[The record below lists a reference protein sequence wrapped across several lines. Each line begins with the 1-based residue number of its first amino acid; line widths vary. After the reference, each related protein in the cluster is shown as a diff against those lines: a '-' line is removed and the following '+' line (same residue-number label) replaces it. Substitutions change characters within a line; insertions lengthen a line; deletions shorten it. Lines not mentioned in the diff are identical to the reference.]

1 MADNDVDAE
10 LADQGRVLPLPAVLP
25 HDDDMPPV
33 GGAYAKYVLGVLVL
47 VYAINFIDRQILAI
61 LAEDIKRD
69 LNLSDADLGFLYGT
83 AFAVFYALFGIPLG
97 RLADNWVRVRLLSL
111 GLFVWSGMTALS
123 GLSTSFGQL
132 SLARVGVGI
141 GEASASPS
149 AFSMLSDWFPREKR
163 ATALAIYS
171 AGLYVGGGVSLLIGA
186 VVVKAWNSA
195 YPVVGPMGLVGWQA
209 AFLAVGLPGMV
220 LAFWVSTLKEPIRGR
235 AEGLPP
241 PPKVENIGG
250 RLWQDISSVIP
261 PLTIMHVGGLQGR
274 ALGIHVLILGHCL
287 VLSGLWAYLTTSPL
301 RLLVGLGVYLFLSL
315 VQAMMLKRRAMAVNI
330 GVAIAFAMLARGLIA
345 ITSDVPQWAAI
356 CLGGYAVTSWAQS
369 LKQRDA
375 PTYALIWGTPAF
387 VLALVGFGSI
397 SFVGY
402 SIGFWATPYAIRTFV
417 VPMEAAGGMLPWYA
431 STQMV
436 ALILGGW
443 GAAGGFLGV
452 VTGGI
457 VSDWVKK
464 RNPGGRIL
472 VGALATLVPAP
483 FIWLMYTTDS
493 LGWFLIFNIPLA
505 VGSMYVGIA
514 AATTQDL
521 VLPRMRG
528 AATATYFIGTTLIGL
543 GLGPYFT
550 GAVSKISGSLA
561 TGVLSLLLMAPVT
574 LTCLYLV
581 YRKLPAAEATRVE
594 RARAAGEVI

>member
-1 MADNDVDAE
+1 MADID
-10 LADQGRVLPLPAVLP
+10 GRNGTDRIAAATVA
-25 HDDDMPPV
+25 DDMPPV
-33 GGAYAKYVLGVLVL
+33 GGTYAKYVLGVLVL

-69 LNLSDADLGFLYGT
+69 LGLSDADLGFLYGT

-97 RLADNWVRVRLLSL
+97 RLADNWVRVRLLSI
-111 GLFVWSGMTALS
+111 GLFVWSGMTAMS
-123 GLSTSFGQL
+123 GLSTSFAQL
-132 SLARVGVGI
+132 SAARVGVGI

-163 ATALAIYS
+163 ATALAVYS
-171 AGLYVGGGVSLLIGA
+171 AGLYVGGGISLFIGA
-186 VVVKAWNSA
+186 VVVKAWNTA

-209 AFLAVGLPGMV
+209 AFLAVGIPGMV

-235 AEGLPP
+235 AEGLPEP
-241 PPKVENIGG
+241 AKVENIG
-250 RLWQDISSVIP
+250 RKLWEDISSVIP
-261 PLTIMHVGGLQGR
+261 PLTLFHLAPFGARVLGTNIAVAVGFA
-274 ALGIHVLILGHCL
+274 ALAVL
-287 VLSGLWAYLTTSPL
+287 
-301 RLLVGLGVYLFLSL
+301 
-315 VQAMMLKRRAMAVNI
+315 MI
-330 GVAIAFAMLARGLIA
+330 GVTGDI
-345 ITSDVPQWAAI
+345 PQWTAI

-369 LKQRDA
+369 LRERDR
-375 PTYALIWGTPAF
+375 PTYALIWGTPTF
-387 VLALVGFGSI
+387 MLALVGFGTI

-402 SIGFWATPYAIRTFV
+402 SVGFWATPYAIRTFV
-417 VPMEAAGGMLPWYA
+417 VPLQAAGGPLPWYA
-431 STQMV
+431 STEMV

-472 VGALATLVPAP
+472 VAALATVIPAP
-483 FIWLMYTTDS
+483 FLFGMFTTDS
-493 LGWFLIFNIPLA
+493 LGWFLLLNIPLA
-505 VGSMYVGIA
+505 VGSFYVGIA

-528 AATATYFIGTTLIGL
+528 AATATYFIGSTLIGL

-550 GAVSKISGSLA
+550 GMVSKATGSLA
-561 TGVLSLLLMAPVT
+561 TGILALLLMAPVT
-574 LTCLYLV
+574 LACLYFL
-581 YRKLPAAEATRVE
+581 YRKLPLAEATRVE
-594 RARAAGEVI
+594 RARAAGEPI